1 LFVDFSCKFH
11 SETVYHTF
19 VINGQ
24 NIPTDI
30 KQELFQPN
38 EFNLSLNYPN
48 PFIPTTTIEY
58 TLQKKGNVVVKIF
71 DSIGKKIKTL
81 VNQTQ
86 QSGSYKVIWD
96 GTSTKGESHI
106 LLPQIMRG
114 VHSRGK
120 GLIQRHGV

>member
-1 LFVDFSCKFH
+1 MFVDFSCKFH

-96 GTSTKGESHI
+96 GTSTKGENI